1 MIREYV
7 LYKEIYKSILVD
19 ICTYRIG
26 NLSTEKFMRNV
37 TFRRV
42 ITTTILIPVAVMK
55 PQHSKFTV
63 LNVALQSNEHKGEE
77 VRIRE

>member
-1 MIREYV
+1 
-7 LYKEIYKSILVD
+7 
-19 ICTYRIG
+19 
-26 NLSTEKFMRNV
+26 MRNV

-42 ITTTILIPVAVMK
+42 IMTTILIPVAVMK

-63 LNVALQSNEHKGEE
+63 LDVALQSNEHKGEE